1 MHRFFHFEANNLT
14 FESCCEAEGKLWFFA
29 NEFNALCNM
38 DVNNYEVNYIS
49 SIPSE
54 DIFTK
59 YLCASIQYFQGKLFL
74 IPRAAKCI
82 SVFDIKKNEFEE
94 IEISVPVQYDANLYV
109 DWLKF
114 ISSIIADDWLYM
126 IPRSYPAIIEMN
138 LHTYE
143 LVYHIQ
149 WLFDIKNK
157 IMEYDSFFWSDCIIR
172 DEELILASSIANI
185 ILAFNIETKRYKVLY
200 SGNIP
205 QSYSGMSMIGK
216 NILLTERKSGRL
228 KLWDMSQNIMTDYG
242 IMPDAFS
249 IKKVIGFSSLIQI
262 GNSIFAIPLWANM
275 MLRVIPGNTEI
286 QTVKNY
292 DAERGNNEEIAIS
305 CAWTKNRK
313 LYCMNNLSKSIEVFD
328 ENGNTVE
335 YIHMTIAD
343 NFCKQMEEKIL
354 HNKEALFGES
364 EIFPIKAYLKY
375 ISIWNLSDKYGIK
388 HLIGEKILKSQT

>member
-1 MHRFFHFEANNLT
+1 MQHFFHFGTNNLT

-38 DVNNYEVNYIS
+38 DINSHKVYYIS

-59 YLCASIQYFQGKLFL
+59 YLYTSIKYFQGKLFL
-74 IPRAAKCI
+74 TPRAAKCI
-82 SVFDIKKNEFEE
+82 SVFNIKKNKFEE
-94 IEISVPVQYDANLYV
+94 IALSLPVQYNANLYV

-114 ISSIIADDWLYM
+114 ISSIIVDDKLYL

-138 LHTYE
+138 LCTYE
-143 LVYHIQ
+143 QVYHVQ

-157 IMEYDSFFWSDCIIR
+157 ILENDSFFWSDCIIR
-172 DEELILASSIANI
+172 NKELILASSIANI
-185 ILAFNIETKRYKVLY
+185 IFSFNVETKRYKVLY

-205 QSYSGMSMIGK
+205 QSYSGISLIEK
-216 NILLTERKSGRL
+216 NVLLTERKSGKL
-228 KLWDMSQNIMTDYG
+228 KLWDVSKNKMIDYG
-242 IMPDAFS
+242 RMPEQFA
-249 IKKVIGFSSLIQI
+249 IKKVIGFSSLVQI

-275 MLRVIPGNTEI
+275 LLRIIPSNTEI

-292 DAERGNNEEIAIS
+292 DEERGNNEEIAIS

-313 LYCMNNLSKSIEVFD
+313 LYCMNNLSKCIEVYD

-335 YIHMTIAD
+335 FFHLTFAN
-343 NFCKQMEEKIL
+343 NFFKQMEKQIL

-364 EIFPIKAYLKY
+364 EIFPIGSYIRY
-375 ISIWNLSDKYGIK
+375 ISVKEN
-388 HLIGEKILKSQT
+388 